1 MKSSFSSSRLGGC
14 RLLQHKIESKQKEL
28 QMEVKCVVDELGK
41 VLQFVELV
49 LKRGEELVLSMKSDK
64 TKFSFC
70 SQGLARLDDQVTIL
84 RSFVGQLQSG
94 EIKTE
99 QEEEKSFLG
108 FSDLHS
114 RMQKRFAELEEDA
127 KMLVSQV
134 QAFSLQ
140 LDSQVQRVVERATLA
155 LEESNLMESFKMVSN
170 QLTEAEV
177 EVFKGWQ
184 VIQECQEVLQ
194 HGLWK
199 DEAEFRI
206 SGIGK
211 ENQHN
216 VNGVVPLDTASKC
229 GNSLSSKHNLN
240 ASIQSIKPAKVKRV
254 IKSKVVSEPDS
265 ISRLNHSLGPPLD
278 CSTPLTSVKD
288 LPPSGKISP
297 IATSSHPPLIPN
309 HCQNTVPMYSSNHP
323 SARLSLPRA
332 ALSSASARFQ
342 ALPESST
349 SSAAEKRQQDI
360 LNHRKQEL
368 EKLRKEFGQ
377 WGRPLNPNTEY
388 FESRV
393 YFQEGHP
400 KAFWLSIDTQAK
412 VKMQEKIQAMVEEP
426 SKVQIQSL
434 VVGGLILA
442 RYSDDG
448 NVYRARV
455 VKVVDNTVTVRYID
469 YGNAEEGL
477 LQSSLYTWDPALEV
491 IPAQAL
497 LCCFSLPDGAK
508 FSGALDDNE
517 MQKFREVMQ
526 GEHLRVVVKRRL
538 QENNHLMLQHSDI
551 DAPELE
557 VSLYTKRGTDLI
569 LKLRKHKLQSTKQQP
584 IKQRPLLK
592 PPPPL
597 HLTGEEAIPWVEQEG
612 PTTPLAAN
620 LLSRAVD
627 NVIWW
632 FEHKFSDEAT
642 YE

>member
-1 MKSSFSSSRLGGC
+1 VELVLKRGEELVQSMKS
-14 RLLQHKIESKQKEL
+14 
-28 QMEVKCVVDELGK
+28 DEFGK

-49 LKRGEELVLSMKSDK
+49 LKRGEELVQSMKSDK

-99 QEEEKSFLG
+99 REEEKSFLG

-184 VIQECQEVLQ
+184 VIQECQEVLRQ
-194 HGLWK
+194 GVWK
-199 DEAEFRI
+199 DDAESTERS

-216 VNGVVPLDTASKC
+216 VNGVVPLETASRC
-229 GNSLSSKHNLN
+229 GNSPSSKHNLN
-240 ASIQSIKPAKVKRV
+240 TSIRSIKPAKVKRMT
-254 IKSKVVSEPDS
+254 KSKVVSEPDS
-265 ISRLNHSLGPPLD
+265 ISRLNCSVGQPLD

-288 LPPSGKISP
+288 LPQESISDKLSP
-297 IATSSHPPLIPN
+297 IAMSSHQPLIPSL
-309 HCQNTVPMYSSNHP
+309 CQNSAPFSHPMCSPNHP
-323 SARLSLPRA
+323 SGRIALPGT
-332 ALSSASARFQ
+332 ALSSASAHIQ
-342 ALPESST
+342 ALPESSN
-349 SSAAEKRQQDI
+349 SSAAAKGLQEMLR
-360 LNHRKQEL
+360 HRKHEM
-368 EKLRKEFGQ
+368 EKLREAFGP
-377 WGRPLNPNTEY
+377 WGLPLNPNTVY
-388 FESRV
+388 SESRV
-393 YFQEGHP
+393 YFQEGEL

-412 VKMQEKIQAMVEEP
+412 VKMQEKIQTMVEEP

-442 RYSDDG
+442 RYSGDGDG
-448 NVYRARV
+448 NVYRARI

-477 LQSSLYTWDPALEV
+477 LQPSLYTWDPALEV

-508 FSGALDDNE
+508 INGALDANE
-517 MQKFREVMQ
+517 MKEFREVMQ
-526 GEHLRVVVKRRL
+526 AQGYLRVVVNRRL
-538 QENNHLMLQHSDI
+538 QENNHLLLQDSDI

-557 VSLYTKRGTDLI
+557 VSLYSKGGTDLI
-569 LKLRKHKLQSTKQQP
+569 LKLRKHRLLHKYFQGLKKEQP
-584 IKQRPLLK
+584 IEQRPLLK

-597 HLTGEEAIPWVEQEG
+597 HLTGEEDMPRVEQEC
-612 PTTPLAAN
+612 PATPLS
-620 LLSRAVD
+620 LSRVSQAVD

-632 FEHKFSDEAT
+632 FEHKFRDEAT
-642 YE
+642 SE